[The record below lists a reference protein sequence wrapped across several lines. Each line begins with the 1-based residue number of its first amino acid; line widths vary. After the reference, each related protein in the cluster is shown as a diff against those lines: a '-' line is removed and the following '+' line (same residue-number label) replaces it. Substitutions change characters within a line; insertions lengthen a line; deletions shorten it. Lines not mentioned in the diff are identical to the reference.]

1 MAFIPVTTES
11 RNARS
16 VANFQELAIYFN
28 TPYEEAVRLLDLGMS
43 FEDIQEYKRSL
54 NGFGSTRIQ

>member
-1 MAFIPVTTES
+1 MAFLPITEAD

-16 VANFQELAIYFN
+16 VANFQELEFYFA
-28 TPYEEAVRLLDLGMS
+28 TTYEEAVKLLDLGMS

-54 NGFGSTRIQ
+54 NGFGNTSIQ

>member
-1 MAFIPVTTES
+1 MAFLPITETD

-16 VANFQELAIYFN
+16 VANFQELAIYFD
-28 TPYEEAVRLLDLGMS
+28 TPYEEAVKLLDLGMS

-54 NGFGSTRIQ
+54 NGFGNTSIQ

>member
-1 MAFIPVTTES
+1 MAFRPITEVD

-16 VANFQELAIYFN
+16 ASNFQELEFYFA
-28 TPYEEAVRLLDLGMS
+28 TTYEEAVKLLDLGMS

-54 NGFGSTRIQ
+54 NGFGNTSIQ